1 VAAARRRGHPTFD
14 LAVAL
19 PAPPVAPQPDSWHC
33 STAPTTSPTEAYCS
47 HFQRRRPAANSDTGS
62 ATRSPPNYNRQTPT
76 TTRNRDGARARR
88 RRRSRTSRNAATA
101 YPAPC
106 GSVKVRLHSPR
117 GTWLH
122 LEAQVAL
129 AKFFQLGAGSYV
141 APTVRTV
148 QALPRED
155 WLPRALPGCGAAARA
170 DLRSSPSRCAAG
182 RSRCSAHSVLAYR
195 IRGR

>member
-1 VAAARRRGHPTFD
+1 MSLGQFVAAGEPMRLEGEGLVLREWTEGDLDVMVQLFD
-14 LAVAL
+14 EPIVA
-19 PAPPVAPQPDSWHC
+19 W
-33 STAPTTSPTEAYCS
+33 
-47 HFQRRRPAANSDTGS
+47 RTGS

-101 YPAPC
+101 CPAPC